1 MASVSEAN
9 IGTKG
14 LAGFA
19 PKWACAL
26 VFCAAIGTLSGPAV
40 ARDRGI
46 NQPGPVGGTAG
57 VGAPGVGVVD
67 PGINQPGAAGNVG
80 RPGVGV
86 GAPGVGVRD
95 PGINQPGAA
104 GNVGRPGIGVPGV
117 GAPGAGVVDPGINQ
131 PGAVGNRGR
140 VVR

>member
-80 RPGVGV
+80 RPG
-86 GAPGVGVRD
+86 
-95 PGINQPGAA
+95 
-104 GNVGRPGIGVPGV
+104 IGVPGV

>member
-1 MASVSEAN
+1 MSTSEERMMASTSVPNMKNKRFAAKSAC
-9 IGTKG
+9 G
-14 LAGFA
+14 LILFA
-19 PKWACAL
+19 
-26 VFCAAIGTLSGPAV
+26 VIGTLSVTAT

-46 NQPGPVGGTAG
+46 NQPGPAGGTAG

-80 RPGVGV
+80 RPGVG
-86 GAPGVGVRD
+86 APGVGVRD

-104 GNVGRPGIGVPGV
+104 GNVG
-117 GAPGAGVVDPGINQ
+117 GAGVGRDPGINQ
-131 PGAVGNRGR
+131 PGAAGNRGR

>member
-1 MASVSEAN
+1 MAPVS
-9 IGTKG
+9 GTNSETRG
-14 LAGFA
+14 LAGLA
-19 PKWACAL
+19 PKWACGL
-26 VFCAAIGTLSGPAV
+26 ILLSVIGSLSGAAI

-80 RPGVGV
+80 RPGVG
-86 GAPGVGVRD
+86 APGVGVRD

-104 GNVGRPGIGVPGV
+104 GNVGRPGV

-131 PGAVGNRGR
+131 PGALGNRGR
-140 VVR
+140 AVR